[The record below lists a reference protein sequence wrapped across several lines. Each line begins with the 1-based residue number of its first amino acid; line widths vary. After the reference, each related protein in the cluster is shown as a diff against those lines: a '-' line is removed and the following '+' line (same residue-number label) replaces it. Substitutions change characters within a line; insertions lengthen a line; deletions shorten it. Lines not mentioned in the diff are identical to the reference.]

1 MNKRTFLACAVA
13 AMSLTALQAQ
23 TKSMDQ
29 FVDELMSKMTVE
41 EKIGQT
47 NLLSSGQITTGNYV
61 ETPLARYV
69 QEGACGSVLNIR
81 ALDDII
87 AIQKLAVEKSRL
99 GIPLLVGMDVVHGYV
114 TTFPLPLGLACTWDI
129 PAIEESAHIAAVECS
144 AEGVSWTYSP
154 MVDIALDARWGRISE
169 GAGED
174 PYLGSLIAAA
184 MVRGYQG
191 DDLTKPETIIACL
204 KHFALYGGVE
214 AGRDYNTVDM
224 SRLRM
229 FNQYLPPYEA
239 AVKAG
244 VGSVMTSFNLVDG
257 IPATANRWLL
267 EDVLRQK
274 WGFDGFVVTD
284 YDAIKEMTAHGLG
297 DIQEV
302 AARAMHAGTDMD
314 MGCGAYQA
322 TLKKSLEDG
331 LVTMEEI
338 DKACRRVLEA
348 KWKLGLFD
356 DPYRYC
362 DKERAE
368 RVVYCKEHKDKA
380 RALTAESLVLLK
392 NEGVL
397 PLKKEGK
404 VALIGPLADS
414 KYNVPGT
421 WSVGA
426 QHKRYNTLREAMA
439 NALEGKAELL
449 YTQGCNVCDDEALQN
464 NGAFYRIIPR
474 VDKQTAMQEALDIA
488 GQADVIICAMGE
500 ESEMSGEAASRSN
513 LEMMDAQRDLLKE
526 LVKLGKPLLLLN
538 YAGRPTVLGWESE
551 NVPAIMQVWFGSEAG
566 DAICDVIFGD
576 KVPCGK
582 LTTSFPRATG
592 QEPLYYNHLPTGRPK
607 AEGDNSFNKFSSSY
621 LDVSND
627 PLYPFGFGLSY
638 TTFSYGDLTLDKT
651 EMAQDGSITA
661 SITVTNTGDCDGVE
675 VVQLYIH
682 DLAASISRPVK
693 ELKAFERISLAKGE
707 SKEVTFTITPEMLKF
722 YNYDIEY
729 VLEPGVF
736 DVMVGPDS
744 ALKNLKKATFTVL

>member
-1 MNKRTFLACAVA
+1 MNKRTYLACAA
-13 AMSLTALQAQ
+13 ALLSLTTLEAQ
-23 TKSMDQ
+23 TQSMDQ
-29 FVDELMSKMTVE
+29 FIDDLMSKMTVE

-47 NLLSSGQITTGNYV
+47 NLLSSGQITTGNFV
-61 ETPLARYV
+61 ETPLAQYV
-69 QEGACGSVLNIR
+69 QEGACGSVLNLR
-81 ALDDII
+81 NPDDIV
-87 AIQKLAVEKSRL
+87 AIQKIAVEKSRL

-114 TTFPLPLGLACTWDI
+114 TTFPLPIGLACTWDI
-129 PAIEESAHIAAVECS
+129 PAIEESAHVAAVECS
-144 AEGVSWTYSP
+144 ANGICWTYSP
-154 MVDIALDARWGRISE
+154 MVDIALDARWGRICE

-174 PYLGSLIAAA
+174 PYLGSLISAA

-191 DDLTKPETIIACL
+191 DDLTDPETIMGCL
-204 KHFALYGGVE
+204 KHFALYGGAE

-229 FNQYLPPYEA
+229 YNQFFPPYKA
-239 AVKAG
+239 AVEAG
-244 VGSVMTSFNLVDG
+244 VGSIMTSFNTVDY
-257 IPATANRWLL
+257 IPSTANRWLL
-267 EDVLRQK
+267 EDVLRQQ

-284 YDAIKEMTAHGLG
+284 YDAIKELVEHGLG

-302 AARAMHAGTDMD
+302 AAKALHAGTDLD

-322 TLKKSLEDG
+322 TLKKSLDEG
-331 LVTMEEI
+331 LVTIEEI

-348 KWKLGLFD
+348 KYKLGLFD

-362 DKERAE
+362 DKERSE
-368 RVVYCKEHKDKA
+368 KVVYCQEHKDKA
-380 RALTAESLVLLK
+380 RALAAESLVLLK

-414 KYNVPGT
+414 KYNIPGT

-426 QHKRYNTLREAMA
+426 EHKRYSTLREAMA

-449 YTQGCNVCDDEALQN
+449 YTQGCNICDDAALQN

-474 VDKQTAMQEALDIA
+474 VEKEAAMQEALDIA

-500 ESEMSGEAASRSN
+500 ESEMSGEAASRSD
-513 LEMMDAQRDLLKE
+513 LEMFDAQRDLLKE

-538 YAGRPTVLGWESE
+538 YSGRPTVLTWESE

-576 KVPCGK
+576 KTPCGK
-582 LTTSFPRATG
+582 LTASMPVRTG

-607 AEGDNSFNKFSSSY
+607 AEGDNTFNKFRSAY
-621 LDVSND
+621 LDVTND
-627 PLYPFGFGLSY
+627 PLYPFGYGLSY
-638 TTFSYGDLTLDKT
+638 TTFSYSDLSLDKT
-651 EMAQDGSITA
+651 EMSADGSVKATV
-661 SITVTNTGDCDGVE
+661 TVTNTGDYDGVE

-682 DLAASISRPVK
+682 DVAASISRPVK
-693 ELKAFERISLAKGE
+693 ELKGFERISLAKGE
-707 SKEVTFTITPEMLKF
+707 SKEVTFTITAEQLKF
-722 YNYDIEY
+722 YNYDLDY
-729 VLEPGVF
+729 VVEPGEF
-736 DVMVGPDS
+736 EVMVGPDS
-744 ALKNLKKATFTVL
+744 TDKNLKKSTFKVL